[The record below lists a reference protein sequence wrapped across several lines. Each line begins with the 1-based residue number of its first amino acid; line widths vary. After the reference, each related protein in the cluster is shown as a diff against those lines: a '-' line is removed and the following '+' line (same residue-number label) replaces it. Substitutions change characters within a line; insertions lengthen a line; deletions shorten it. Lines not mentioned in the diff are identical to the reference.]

1 MRSAVVLMPS
11 CRSLEFDMRPWRFA
25 DGDRGVLA
33 LASTFGT
40 FLENTTAMRFCSHN
54 FSLEWKDGA

>member
-1 MRSAVVLMPS
+1 MPS